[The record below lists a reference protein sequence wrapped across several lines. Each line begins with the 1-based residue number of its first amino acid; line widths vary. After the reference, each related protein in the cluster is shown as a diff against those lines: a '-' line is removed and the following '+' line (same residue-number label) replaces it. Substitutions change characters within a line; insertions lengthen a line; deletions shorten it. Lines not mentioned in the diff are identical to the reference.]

1 MARKYY
7 DLPPLTALAAFEA
20 AARRASFKD
29 AATELNVTPGAV
41 SHQIKALEREL
52 GVALFVRRHRGV
64 TLTEQG
70 DMLFHTLESSFNRIS
85 AVLTRLRRAAD
96 ETAVTIAA
104 TTAVSSLW
112 LTPRLTAFW
121 KAHGGIA
128 VNQQL
133 SDRPERRLPFAD
145 LHIRY
150 GDIDT
155 EDMETFPLFRDEL
168 VPVCSPAFAAEHA
181 DTRLQS
187 LARMPLIHPDADDI
201 TWTTWRTWFSE
212 LRYDGEIAKGLK
224 VNNYTIA
231 LQAAR
236 DDMGVVLGWR
246 RLVRPF
252 LERRVLVTLG
262 PHRIQAPAS
271 FYIVSDADDVISPN
285 ARLLRD
291 WLLSNV

>member
-1 MARKYY
+1 MARKHY

-20 AARRASFKD
+20 AARRGSFKD
-29 AATELNVTPGAV
+29 AAVELNVTPGAV

-52 GVALFVRRHRGV
+52 GVVLFIRRHRGV

-70 DMLFHTLESSFNRIS
+70 TTLFHALESSFSRIS
-85 AVLTRLRRAAD
+85 TVLTRLRRAAD

-112 LTPRLTAFW
+112 LTPRLTTFW

-133 SDRPERRLPFAD
+133 SDRPERSAVFAD

-150 GDIDT
+150 GDI
-155 EDMETFPLFRDEL
+155 EAENAVTFPLFRDEL
-168 VPVCSPAFAAEHA
+168 VPVCSPAFAAEHPRA
-181 DTRLQS
+181 DLQS
-187 LARMPLIHPDADDI
+187 LAQMPLIHPDADDI
-201 TWTTWRTWFSE
+201 TWTTWRTWFSQ
-212 LRYDGEIAKGLK
+212 LHYDGDIAKGLR

-246 RLVRPF
+246 RLVQPF

-262 PHRIQAPAS
+262 VYRIAAPAS
-271 FYIVSDADDVISPN
+271 FYIVSDPDDLITAN

-291 WLLSNV
+291 WLLANV

>member
-1 MARKYY
+1 MARKHY

-20 AARRASFKD
+20 AARHASFKD
-29 AATELNVTPGAV
+29 AAAELNVTPGAV
-41 SHQIKALEREL
+41 SHQIKALETEL
-52 GVALFVRRHRGV
+52 GVALFLRRHRGV

-70 DMLFHTLESSFNRIS
+70 AMLFHTLESSFSRIS
-85 AVLTRLRRAAD
+85 TILTRLRRAAD
-96 ETAVTIAA
+96 DTAVTIAA

-133 SDRPERRLPFAD
+133 SDRPERHALFAD

-150 GDIDT
+150 GDVDT
-155 EDMETFPLFRDEL
+155 EEMATFPLFRDEL
-168 VPVCSPAFAAEHA
+168 VPVCSPAFAAQHT
-181 DTRLQS
+181 DTRLES
-187 LARMPLIHPDADDI
+187 LAQMPLIHPDADDV
-201 TWTTWRTWFSE
+201 TWTTWHTWFSE
-212 LRYDGEIAKGLK
+212 LGYHDEIAKGLK

-236 DDMGVVLGWR
+236 DDMGVVLGWQ

-252 LERRVLVTLG
+252 IERRVLVALG
-262 PHRIQAPAS
+262 PHRIDAPAS
-271 FYIVSDADDVISPN
+271 FYIVSDPEDAISPN

-291 WLLSNV
+291 WLLANV